1 MKGVDVPNELSC
13 MLGLWTSFRVFSVVV
28 PKCVSRLVAPGS

>member
-13 MLGLWTSFRVFSVVV
+13 MLGPWISFAVFSVVV
-28 PKCVSRLVAPGS
+28 RECVSRIVAPES